1 MGGQREEHN
10 RNGAVGHAA
19 DDEGEGRG
27 NVLGGGVIYF
37 IDLERAV
44 GIEREVVL

>member
-19 DDEGEGRG
+19 DDDGEGRG
-27 NVLGGGVIYF
+27 DVVGGGVLYF
-37 IDLERAV
+37 IDLERTV